1 MAGRLVDRKRLQA
14 FLERLNMALD
24 EPGAIFLLGG
34 SSLTWRGVKQ
44 ESADIDLQIVETDDP
59 VPLLDAIAQAGDFIE
74 TRVDVMRLAQEM
86 PLPEGYEERAEP
98 AADFG
103 KLTVYHFDPY
113 SIALTKL
120 ARSATK
126 DITDLEAMLQS
137 GLIDCHTL
145 QTHFESVMVSYRQH
159 SQRPKYEDFQ
169 RKVEKFYHD
178 HCE

>member
-24 EPGAIFLLGG
+24 QPGQFFCLAILLHGEA
-34 SSLTWRGVKQ
+34 LKQ

-59 VPLLDAIAQAGDFIE
+59 IPLLDAIAQAGDFIE

-126 DITDLEAMLQS
+126 DINDIEAMLRS
-137 GLIDCHTL
+137 GLIDCERLHN
-145 QTHFESVMVSYRQH
+145 HFESVMVSYRQH

-169 RKVEKFYHD
+169 RKVEKFYHE